1 MPIEEIVIS
10 AVALG
15 IKATEKF
22 FDRAS
27 KRDSDVVGIGLAVG
41 YFYNFLDPVSTVIE
55 SDQFVIF
62 ASQDDKVGRKFEADD
77 IRVQIIVPNRL
88 DVATFK
94 RCEDEFKTPFKGLI
108 YLARNK
114 RFYGINYALNEM
126 PSKTELTIIDL
137 ARPIMS
143 AKQYYENIVKLDTG
157 NDTDEKWLK
166 TQVAEITAFKETLR
180 GLQKRGYGVLVNK
193 LDFRERS

>member
-41 YFYNFLDPVSTVIE
+41 YFYNFLDPVSIVIE

-88 DVATFK
+88 DRSEERRV
-94 RCEDEFKTPFKGLI
+94 G
-108 YLARNK
+108 
-114 RFYGINYALNEM
+114 
-126 PSKTELTIIDL
+126 
-137 ARPIMS
+137 
-143 AKQYYENIVKLDTG
+143 
-157 NDTDEKWLK
+157 
-166 TQVAEITAFKETLR
+166 KEC
-180 GLQKRGYGVLVNK
+180 
-193 LDFRERS
+193 RSRWSPH

>member
-1 MPIEEIVIS
+1 MPLEEVAISLGLKIVQ
-10 AVALG
+10 
-15 IKATEKF
+15 KF
-22 FDRAS
+22 FDRVGNHE
-27 KRDSDVVGIGLAVG
+27 SDVIAIGLAVG
-41 YFYNFLDPVSTVIE
+41 YFYNFLDPVSALIE

-62 ASQDDKVGRKFEADD
+62 SSAEDKVGRKFEADD
-77 IRVQIIVPNRL
+77 IQVQIIIPSRL
-88 DVATFK
+88 DVATFG
-94 RCEDEFKTPFKGLI
+94 RCEAEFKTPFKGLI

-114 RFYGINYALNEM
+114 RYYGINYELKEL
-126 PSKTELTIIDL
+126 PGKTHLTIVDL

-157 NDTDEKWLK
+157 SDTDEKWLK

>member
-1 MPIEEIVIS
+1 
-10 AVALG
+10 L
-15 IKATEKF
+15 
-22 FDRAS
+22 
-27 KRDSDVVGIGLAVG
+27 
-41 YFYNFLDPVSTVIE
+41 
-55 SDQFVIF
+55 IF
-62 ASQDDKVGRKFEADD
+62 
-77 IRVQIIVPNRL
+77 
-88 DVATFK
+88 
-94 RCEDEFKTPFKGLI
+94 
-108 YLARNK
+108 LARNK

-126 PSKTELTIIDL
+126 PAKTELTIIDL

-157 NDTDEKWLK
+157 NDADEKWLK